1 MHDGADGDLNE
12 RCLVARENGLLRRV
26 LRCFLLAV
34 GLAAPLTA
42 QAFDFYHG
50 TDYESAQRIVNERL
64 TPWTAEGLGG
74 GSGDGSE
81 APWTRYT
88 DFGKGFYT
96 HVPGQYEL
104 AQSWA
109 MRSARSKCA
118 PGQSLARWGVVVFRV
133 DPELLRP
140 IDVGSPERVLY
151 FRGKGD
157 RPWNAPWSWREPGLR
172 QTWLEFIEVNR
183 HREDWG
189 TPGIQRPGDYDWSQY
204 YAWIQGPIW
213 VPRDSGIDAGGE
225 PIPEHVHQRNWLV
238 EGLDRVLNQPGTQRW
253 VVDGTIECPAAFVPS
268 AAAYG
273 VFLASED
280 VIVGIKEEL
289 EAIPSCRFAGWGVDC
304 ERTVGQVAQLR
315 LIAGPFATR
324 EEAVGWF
331 CANIV
336 PDSFFRPP
344 LASFLQGAT
353 FRFDGQK
360 HMISNGPACP

>member
-1 MHDGADGDLNE
+1 MRNSASDGRSGAKSIEKQIL
-12 RCLVARENGLLRRV
+12 RCWLLALWLVA
-26 LRCFLLAV
+26 
-34 GLAAPLTA
+34 PLSG
-42 QAFDFYHG
+42 QAFDFFHG
-50 TDYESAQRIVNERL
+50 TDYESAQRILNERL
-64 TPWTAEGLGG
+64 TPWSVQGF
-74 GSGDGSE
+74 GDGSE
-81 APWTRYT
+81 ASGQAPWTQYT

-118 PGQSLARWGVVVFRV
+118 PGQTLARWGVVVFRV

-140 IDVGSPERVLY
+140 FDVGSPERVLY

-157 RPWNAPWSWREPGLR
+157 RPWNAPWSFREPGLR

-189 TPGIQRPGDYDWSQY
+189 NPGIQRPGDYDYSQY

-213 VPRDSGIDAGGE
+213 VPRDSGIDTGGE
-225 PIPEHVHQRNWLV
+225 PIPEHIHQRNWLAQ
-238 EGLDRVLNQPGTQRW
+238 GLDYVLNQPRTQRW
-253 VVDGTIECPAAFVPS
+253 VVDGTVECPGAPAPPLPVQGF
-268 AAAYG
+268 G
-273 VFLASED
+273 VFLAGDD
-280 VIVGIKEEL
+280 VIVGVQEQL
-289 EAIPSCRFAGWGVDC
+289 EATPSCNFAGWGVDC
-304 ERTVGQVAQLR
+304 NRTVGQAAQLR
-315 LIAGPFATR
+315 RIAGPFATQ
-324 EEAVGWF
+324 EEAVRWF

-336 PDSFFRPP
+336 PGSTFRPP

-353 FRFDGQK
+353 FQFDGQK